1 MKVRQLAWIL
11 LGLAAALVGLGILV
25 NSWFYTLGS
34 SVVLLYVVWRYASFA
49 SIRSALRITVTRI
62 ADREAARLGSFVT
75 FEVTVTSNKPVQGTY
90 AEVLPKYAI
99 VVEGQSSARLSLGP
113 GLEQTLRYTVQLA
126 SRADLIIERVQFTLE
141 SDLFTETMSFKS
153 TETVLKQPFGALGVE
168 QGTRVGSVGGAMSTS
183 SITDLLYRS
192 RPVEMSMDTAYL
204 REYGYRDHA
213 KLIVWKTSARVGRL
227 MMRVLLP
234 ELEDSRFGEGTPIN
248 LIVDQTSDMARGPLS
263 QTNLELVANFA
274 GRFVRL
280 GAKKGSPISLVT
292 YDEENITE
300 SGVGDSHAHE
310 TGIADKLDSAE
321 FNSHRVRAT
330 DAATP
335 SNWKPGIT
343 SAEVNK
349 FRLSSAANADDATD
363 DDVRRFREIV
373 SYLYAHEEGYR
384 ESLEESTAF
393 RAVARTINRGERRS
407 IVVILSD
414 LESNLDPLMEG
425 IRLAAARGNAV
436 HVIAFFPIE
445 YETFEEAII
454 NVNELYANYQKHRL
468 RVNSVRQ
475 IKDVAVYEV
484 MVSDL
489 LETATVEDASFAQ
502 RLIAQ

>member
-1 MKVRQLAWIL
+1 
-11 LGLAAALVGLGILV
+11 
-25 NSWFYTLGS
+25 
-34 SVVLLYVVWRYASFA
+34 
-49 SIRSALRITVTRI
+49 
-62 ADREAARLGSFVT
+62 
-75 FEVTVTSNKPVQGTY
+75 
-90 AEVLPKYAI
+90 
-99 VVEGQSSARLSLGP
+99 
-113 GLEQTLRYTVQLA
+113 
-126 SRADLIIERVQFTLE
+126 
-141 SDLFTETMSFKS
+141 
-153 TETVLKQPFGALGVE
+153 
-168 QGTRVGSVGGAMSTS
+168 
-183 SITDLLYRS
+183 
-192 RPVEMSMDTAYL
+192 
-204 REYGYRDHA
+204 
-213 KLIVWKTSARVGRL
+213 
-227 MMRVLLP
+227 
-234 ELEDSRFGEGTPIN
+234 
-248 LIVDQTSDMARGPLS
+248 
-263 QTNLELVANFA
+263 
-274 GRFVRL
+274 
-280 GAKKGSPISLVT
+280 
-292 YDEENITE
+292 
-300 SGVGDSHAHE
+300 
-310 TGIADKLDSAE
+310 
-321 FNSHRVRAT
+321 
-330 DAATP
+330 
-335 SNWKPGIT
+335 
-343 SAEVNK
+343 VNK